1 MILSQDI
8 YPLNLLNDMK
18 RATPLRDSRSVNKLI
33 VLMKNIFSYSGAVL
47 RNNLPCDMG
56 AANL

>member
-18 RATPLRDSRSVNKLI
+18 RATTLRDSVNKLI
-33 VLMKNIFSYSGAVL
+33 VFMKNTFS
-47 RNNLPCDMG
+47 
-56 AANL
+56 

>member
-18 RATPLRDSRSVNKLI
+18 RASPLRDSVNKLI
-33 VLMKNIFSYSGAVL
+33 VFMKNTFSYSGAVL